1 MDEGGKTSNENMT
14 WKTLGEGTSTTI
26 VAAFD
31 PSIAGMLMTLYTAQ
45 WFFANVLILKIKVA
59 HTLPIVPSLKPRR
72 IMSVTQKVQRNYGS

>member
-1 MDEGGKTSNENMT
+1 MDEDGKTSNENMT

-45 WFFANVLILKIKVA
+45 
-59 HTLPIVPSLKPRR
+59 
-72 IMSVTQKVQRNYGS
+72 